1 MGYLLVTRQK
11 PLLIIAAIFFV
22 AATFVS
28 AKNVDGDKWTLIST
42 GLYYGE
48 FDALDKSPIGD
59 SKIRILKIDPKLYS
73 FHMANASAPGEGGL
87 MSVRKWSKKQNYLAA
102 INAGLYQEDH
112 KTSISLMK
120 NNSHVNN
127 RRMNK
132 QKTIFAFEPKK
143 KGIPK
148 ATIFDRECDNISTL
162 KKDYSVYAQSIR
174 MISCKGKNVWKLQ
187 KETYSTAAIAADKQ
201 GHILFIHVRSPY
213 ATHKLINSL
222 LKLPLNIRTAMYVEG
237 GPQAQMYVK
246 GTDQEYILLG
256 RYRSENAGKAIS
268 YFGWPIPNVIG
279 IRKRK

>member
-1 MGYLLVTRQK
+1 MGYLLVTRQR
-11 PLLIIAAIFFV
+11 PFLVIAAIFLV

-28 AKNVDGDKWTLIST
+28 AKNVDGEKWTLIST

-48 FDALDKSPIGD
+48 FEALDKSPVGD

-87 MSVRKWSKKQNYLAA
+87 MSVRKWSKKQNYVAA
-102 INAGLYQEDH
+102 INAGLYQADH

-120 NNSHVNN
+120 NNSHINN
-127 RRMNK
+127 RSMNK
-132 QKTIFAFEPKK
+132 QKTIFAFAPKK
-143 KGIPK
+143 KGPPE
-148 ATIFDRECDNISTL
+148 ATIFDRECDDIRSL
-162 KKDYSVYAQSIR
+162 KKEYLVYAQSIR

-187 KETYSTAAIAADKQ
+187 KETYSTAAIATDKQ
-201 GHILFIHVRSPY
+201 GNILFIHVRSPY

-237 GPQAQMYVK
+237 GPQAQMYVNSSEK
-246 GTDQEYILLG
+246 EYILLG